1 MFLEKIGEKQYFG
14 NANTHLNKTY
24 ISLGSFLNR
33 LTRYL
38 CDPVLNSIC
47 YMRDHY
53 VHVHG

>member
-1 MFLEKIGEKQYFG
+1 MFLERIGEKQYFG
-14 NANTHLNKTY
+14 NANTHLNKTN